1 VNQRKERKQK
11 KFLCVGICGLFGRIV
26 GGCECARREAKR
38 GGQDVDCKVEETTCY
53 HSSCWCHHPIFLT
66 GISVARTVG
75 VDSACHQVRYSA
87 HVVRSM
93 STLDPKRMRKLTTL
107 LERAIGVTATLFGG
121 RSRAM
126 LMCRMSTLS
135 AELLGQV
142 GSLGEGAV
150 WVAIGMAAAGGAT
163 STGAVR
169 RMTALGAEGTGELG
183 TLLLLERAVG
193 VPVGVAGLVEG
204 GG

>member
-1 VNQRKERKQK
+1 
-11 KFLCVGICGLFGRIV
+11 
-26 GGCECARREAKR
+26 
-38 GGQDVDCKVEETTCY
+38 
-53 HSSCWCHHPIFLT
+53 
-66 GISVARTVG
+66 
-75 VDSACHQVRYSA
+75 
-87 HVVRSM
+87 M

-142 GSLGEGAV
+142 ESLGEGAV

-193 VPVGVAGLVEG
+193 VPVGVAGGFSVAAVGGVTALCSDLFELVFGEIGKVGGVGGSHVAMGWLEG
-204 GG
+204 GPPF